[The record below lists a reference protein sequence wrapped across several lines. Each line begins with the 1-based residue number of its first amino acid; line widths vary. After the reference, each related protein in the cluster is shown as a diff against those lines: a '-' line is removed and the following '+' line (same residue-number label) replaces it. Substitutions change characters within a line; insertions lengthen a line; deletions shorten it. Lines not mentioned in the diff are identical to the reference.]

1 MYKNSAYQGHE
12 TWWNAFRM
20 AVKMYSAI
28 FMYCF
33 VVNIVIFVIVSMIFM
48 PEGSM
53 RLALHYGRCM
63 SDRLLNPLSRVQDGY
78 LRDAFYGM
86 LWKLFA
92 LFVVSGIPSYLAVYP
107 LLLAYF
113 KKRAKEQGRDKYV
126 RGALLITPEELT
138 RKMKSRKM
146 GPDGDKPD
154 LPVGPVNLP
163 KDAEVKHLLFIGAP
177 GTGKTNQASQ
187 MIETLIKREE
197 KMIVYDFKGDYL
209 AKFYD
214 PKRDIIFNPLDKRC
228 LGWNL
233 FNELT
238 AYMDIDATAYS
249 LISQSYMQDPFW
261 NDAARDV
268 FSGILHH
275 LYQNDALSN
284 GSIWTAV
291 TAPITNIAGWLKNTK
306 GGERGYVYI
315 QDASSKQAMSVAAV
329 MMQYVKSFEYMAKVD
344 GKFSITNWLNDPS
357 PGTIFIT
364 NSADVKDTL
373 RPILSLFVD
382 LLGRKLLSMKDDRER
397 RIFFILDEFG
407 TLQRLSTIKDLLTLS
422 RSKGGAVFIGI
433 QDKGQIDKIYSP
445 EFSQSI
451 LNACGNSLIFRV
463 SDPTTAK
470 YLSDRIGRTEV
481 LETDQTLSMGV
492 ADNRDGVSLMQRTRE
507 KDLVMP
513 SEIMNL
519 EDLEAY
525 LKIANYSIT
534 KIRFQYKHYAERQEP
549 FDVRNDL
556 LLKNIVDEQES
567 FAQKTEQAAQ
577 SNEAVERK
585 KREPFGDKRAAD
597 HDAGTSME
605 IEEDINNS

>member
-1 MYKNSAYQGHE
+1 MYKHSTYQGHE

-20 AVKMYSAI
+20 TLKMYYFIFGYSLAI
-28 FMYCF
+28 H
-33 VVNIVIFVIVSMIFM
+33 IFIFAIVSTLYM
-48 PEGSM
+48 PDGSL
-53 RLALHYGRCM
+53 RFALDYSRYM
-63 SDRLLNPLSRVQDGY
+63 SGHLFTPLGGDQYDY
-78 LRDAFYGM
+78 LRAAFYKM
-86 LWKLFA
+86 LWKLLAYFIA
-92 LFVVSGIPSYLAVYP
+92 AGIPAYLVAYP
-107 LLLAYF
+107 LLLRYF
-113 KKRAKEQGRDKYV
+113 KKRSEEQSGGKYI
-126 RGALLITPEELT
+126 RGALLVTPQELIA
-138 RKMKSRKM
+138 KMKSN
-146 GPDGDKPD
+146 GDDPD
-154 LPVGPVNLP
+154 LPVGPVKLP
-163 KDAEVKHLLFIGAP
+163 RDAEVKHLLFIGAP

-187 MIETLIKREE
+187 MIERLVERKE

-214 PKRDIIFNPLDKRC
+214 PSKDIIFNPLDKRC

-238 AYMDIDATAYS
+238 RYMDIDAAAYS
-249 LISQSYMQDPFW
+249 LIPQSYMQDPFW

-268 FSGILHH
+268 FCGILHH

-291 TAPITNIAGWLKNTK
+291 TASISNIAGWLKETK

-344 GKFSITNWLNDPS
+344 GSFSITNWLNDPKQ
-357 PGTIFIT
+357 GTIFIT
-364 NSADVKDTL
+364 NYADVKDTL

-382 LLGRKLLSMKDDRER
+382 LLGRKLLSMKDDRKR

-422 RSKGGAVFIGI
+422 RSKGGAVFIGV

-451 LNACGNSLIFRV
+451 LNACGNSLVFRV

-507 KDLVMP
+507 KDLVLP

-534 KIRFQYKHYAERQEP
+534 KIRFQYERYAESREP
-549 FDVRNDL
+549 FVVRDDL
-556 LLKNIVDEQES
+556 LLDSVVDEQVAIAEK
-567 FAQKTEQAAQ
+567 AEQTAKV
-577 SNEAVERK
+577 NETTWGKEGREAEEK
-585 KREPFGDKRAAD
+585 KGSDEHNAETA
-597 HDAGTSME
+597 E
-605 IEEDINNS
+605 IEEEINNS

>member
-1 MYKNSAYQGHE
+1 
-12 TWWNAFRM
+12 
-20 AVKMYSAI
+20 
-28 FMYCF
+28 
-33 VVNIVIFVIVSMIFM
+33 
-48 PEGSM
+48 
-53 RLALHYGRCM
+53 
-63 SDRLLNPLSRVQDGY
+63 
-78 LRDAFYGM
+78 
-86 LWKLFA
+86 
-92 LFVVSGIPSYLAVYP
+92 
-107 LLLAYF
+107 
-113 KKRAKEQGRDKYV
+113 
-126 RGALLITPEELT
+126 
-138 RKMKSRKM
+138 
-146 GPDGDKPD
+146 
-154 LPVGPVNLP
+154 
-163 KDAEVKHLLFIGAP
+163 
-177 GTGKTNQASQ
+177 
-187 MIETLIKREE
+187 
-197 KMIVYDFKGDYL
+197 
-209 AKFYD
+209 
-214 PKRDIIFNPLDKRC
+214 
-228 LGWNL
+228 
-233 FNELT
+233 
-238 AYMDIDATAYS
+238 MDIDAAAYS

-284 GSIWTAV
+284 VAIWTAV
-291 TAPITNIAGWLKNTK
+291 TAPISNIAGWLKETK

-329 MMQYVKSFEYMAKVD
+329 MMQYVKSFEYMSKVD
-344 GKFSITNWLNDPS
+344 GSFSITEWLNDPG

-364 NSADVKDTL
+364 NYADVKDTL
-373 RPILSLFVD
+373 KPILSLFVD
-382 LLGRKLLSMKDDRER
+382 LLGRKLLSMKDDRKR

-507 KDLVMP
+507 KDLVLP

-534 KIRFQYKHYAERQEP
+534 KIRFHYKRYPESQEP
-549 FDVRNDL
+549 FVVRDDL
-556 LLKNIVDEQES
+556 LLENIVAEQMLIAKKAEM
-567 FAQKTEQAAQ
+567 AAEL
-577 SNEAVERK
+577 NEAVESK
-585 KREPFGDKRAAD
+585 EREQVGDKRAGS
-597 HDAGTSME
+597 HDAGRSME